1 MDVIIME
8 ENMKKKILLMTL
20 VFVIFAYF
28 SISAFAETE
37 QVVQQKQQLKVIKK
51 PIIKAYKFE
60 VQGIKRIFTSPT
72 KVKFQVQY
80 YISPT
85 YPKPCFISAYVPNK
99 ANQSPNFA
107 YNPAGRLPYGVPKG
121 QKHFTDNVTFE
132 VNYTGSASYTSTIIE
147 VVIYDSDRNLKTQII
162 NWGQTWG
169 NEPSLPDLIVSS
181 IHVSKYNPYVKTT
194 FTVNIKNIGGTPAG
208 QADLSVWL
216 YKLLPNGSEPS
227 TPNEYWS
234 GKVPVGGGTIAPLA
248 IKSWT
253 HDKYE
258 FMTEGNWRVRAKI
271 NPFKTVTESNYNNN
285 TYTYNFPIPN

>member
-1 MDVIIME
+1 M
-8 ENMKKKILLMTL
+8 NKKILLLTL
-20 VFVIFAYF
+20 VIFTCFIINAD
-28 SISAFAETE
+28 S
-37 QVVQQKQQLKVIKK
+37 QVVKKAQRPQLKVIKR
-51 PIIKAYKFE
+51 PVLMAYEFKID
-60 VQGIKRIFTSPT
+60 GIKRISTTPT
-72 KVKFQVQY
+72 KVVCQVQY

-99 ANQSPNFA
+99 ANHAPNFS
-107 YNPAGRLPYGVPKG
+107 YNPAGRLPDGVPKG
-121 QKHFTDNVTFE
+121 QKHFVDNVTFE
-132 VNYTGSASYTSTIIE
+132 VHYTGSGSYTSSTIE
-147 VVIYDSDRNLKTQII
+147 VVIYDPDRNLKTQVF

-169 NEPSLPDLIVSS
+169 SSTPQLPDLIISS

-194 FTVNIKNIGGTPAG
+194 FTVYVKNIGGTSAG

-248 IKSWT
+248 TKTWT

-258 FMTEGNWRVRAKI
+258 FMVEGNWRVRAKI
-271 NPFKTVTESNYNNN
+271 NPFKSVTESNYNNN
-285 TYTYNFPIPN
+285 TTTFNFPIPN